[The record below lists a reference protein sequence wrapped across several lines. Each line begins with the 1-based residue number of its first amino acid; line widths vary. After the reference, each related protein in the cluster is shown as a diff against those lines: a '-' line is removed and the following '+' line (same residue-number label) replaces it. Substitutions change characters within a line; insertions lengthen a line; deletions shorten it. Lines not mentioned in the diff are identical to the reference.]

1 MLRFASLGSGSGGN
15 ALLVEARE
23 GSRCTRVLLDCGFN
37 GRALTKRLARLGLDP
52 AGLDAIVVTHEHSD
66 HIGGV
71 AAVARCYRLPVYAS
85 AGTARAGR
93 LTEAGILLECVGN
106 GQPVAIGAME
116 LQPYAV
122 PHDAAEPLQLVF
134 SDGASRL
141 GVLTDIGMPT
151 AAVQTALDGVDAL
164 VLEANHDLDL
174 LWSGPYPGFL
184 KARIAGALGHLSN
197 AQAASLLAALD
208 TRRLR
213 CVVAAHL
220 STTNNRADLARAA
233 LARALGWPD
242 DAVIVADQARG
253 CDWQTA

>member
-1 MLRFASLGSGSGGN
+1 VLRFASLGSGSGGN

-23 GSRCTRVLLDCGFN
+23 GGRCTRVLLDCGFN
-37 GRALTKRLARLGLDP
+37 ARALALRLARLGLAP
-52 AGLDAIVVTHEHSD
+52 ADLDAIVVTHEHSD

-71 AAVARCYRLPVYAS
+71 AVLAWRHRLPIYAS
-85 AGTARAGR
+85 AGTARSGR
-93 LTEAGILLECVGN
+93 LTDAGIALECIGS
-106 GQPVAIGAME
+106 GHSVAIGALE
-116 LQPYAV
+116 LSPYAV

-141 GVLTDIGMPT
+141 GVLTDIGTPT
-151 AAVQTALDGVDAL
+151 AAVQAALDGVDAL
-164 VLEANHDLDL
+164 VLEANHDPDL
-174 LWSGPYPGFL
+174 LQSGPYPGFL

-220 STTNNRADLARAA
+220 SSTNNRADLARAA
-233 LARALGWPD
+233 LAGALGWPD
-242 DAVIVADQARG
+242 EMVVVADQARG
-253 CDWQTA
+253 CDWQAV

>member
-37 GRALTKRLARLGLDP
+37 GRALALRLARLGLAPSD
-52 AGLDAIVVTHEHSD
+52 LDAIVVTHEHGD

-71 AAVARCYRLPVYAS
+71 AVVARRHRLPVYAS

-93 LTEAGILLECVGN
+93 LDEAGLALECVGS
-106 GQPVAIGAME
+106 GQAVAIGAIE
-116 LQPYAV
+116 VHPYAV
-122 PHDAAEPLQLVF
+122 PHDAAEPLQVVF

-151 AAVQTALDGVDAL
+151 AAVQAALDGVNAL

-174 LWSGPYPGFL
+174 LWGGPYPGFL
-184 KARIAGALGHLSN
+184 KARIAGAFGHLSN
-197 AQAASLLAALD
+197 AQAAGLLAGLD
-208 TRRLR
+208 TTRLR
-213 CVVAAHL
+213 CLVAAHL
-220 STTNNRADLARAA
+220 SCTNNRADLARAA
-233 LARALGWPD
+233 LAGALGWPHE
-242 DAVIVADQARG
+242 AVIVADQAQG
-253 CDWQTA
+253 CDWQAV